1 METTSQKIEK
11 ALLILKNQDFYWKMA
26 DYATKAYNNAYC
38 TMRAFVKLVATI
50 EDSAIVKALRDLW
63 IATYNY
69 AQAAMLGRNESA
81 AKAEFKSKEAEL
93 MAIINPQLSAAA

>member
-26 DYATKAYNNAYC
+26 DYATKAYNEAYC
-38 TMRAFVKLVATI
+38 TMRAFVELLATI
-50 EDSAIVKALRDLW
+50 NDTAIVKALKELW
-63 IATYNY
+63 VVTYNY
-69 AQAAMLGRNESA
+69 AQVTMMGRNESA

>member
-1 METTSQKIEK
+1 METTSNKIEK
-11 ALLILKNQDFYWKMA
+11 ALLILEHQDFYWKMA
-26 DYATKAYNNAYC
+26 DYATKACHEAYC
-38 TMRAFVKLVATI
+38 TMKAFVKLVNTI
-50 EDSAIVKALRDLW
+50 EDKTIVNALRDLW